1 MQRYSGGGKSHT
13 WLTCVR
19 KQKRTSGTLN
29 FQSGKLSVNN
39 RLHYEATPLLV
50 AIGQIQQNKRPDRTR
65 QIIEIRDEK
74 NKQFSRLIN
83 FEITRAANFYS
94 TSYSC
99 FGTVVIISNAFMSLY
114 TPFLFFI
121 RTLGRSGYLYYT
133 AMNYLLNSNC
143 YNVYHQLKKKKNK

>member
-1 MQRYSGGGKSHT
+1 MVKSLLKICSFLSEVHVRGYRGGGKSHT

-39 RLHYEATPLLV
+39 RLYYEATPLLV
-50 AIGQIQQNKRPDRTR
+50 AIGQIQQNKRTDGTR

-74 NKQFSRLIN
+74 NKQFSRLTN

-94 TSYSC
+94 ASYSC
-99 FGTVVIISNAFMSLY
+99 FGTSVMISIVFMYLY
-114 TPFLFFI
+114 TRFLFFVQ
-121 RTLGRSGYLYYT
+121 TLGRPGYL
-133 AMNYLLNSNC
+133 
-143 YNVYHQLKKKKNK
+143 